1 MTRHSIRRED
11 SYAVLDYC
19 PRNMVQVDEHIRTEK
34 PIGKPGSELGK
45 NLILLTMLQNHEN
58 KTLEMVKFRTLEIS
72 NVVL

>member
-1 MTRHSIRRED
+1 MYIFDRED

-58 KTLEMVKFRTLEIS
+58 KTLEMVNNKIRIE
-72 NVVL
+72 

>member
-58 KTLEMVKFRTLEIS
+58 KTLEMVKFRTLEIF

>member
-58 KTLEMVKFRTLEIS
+58 KTLEMVKFNYI
-72 NVVL
+72 